1 MSRAVIILRNDEQRQ
16 RASRWCFS
24 APENATVTFA
34 KPKRSLEQNALM
46 WALLTDLADQLPW
59 HGLKLSAEDYKD
71 LLTAGLKRELRTV
84 PNTDGNGFVM
94 LGARTSDMSVPEM
107 ANFVEFIL
115 AFGALHGVTFTSQS
129 GEPNAG

>member
-1 MSRAVIILRNDEQRQ
+1 VSKAVVIINNDFARL
-16 RASRWCFS
+16 RASAWLGK
-24 APENATVTFA
+24 APIGTVITFA